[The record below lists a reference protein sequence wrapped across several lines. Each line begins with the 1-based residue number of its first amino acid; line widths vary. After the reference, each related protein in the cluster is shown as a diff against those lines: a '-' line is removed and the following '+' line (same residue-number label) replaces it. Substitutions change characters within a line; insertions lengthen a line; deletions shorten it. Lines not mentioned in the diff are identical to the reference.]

1 MRSTAGNLGLQ
12 EHTSPQPV
20 RGEGR
25 EALCL
30 PRDAGGQ
37 AAAPGHT
44 SAWLLVS
51 LLESRSP
58 DSGQGCSP
66 LHLQGSA
73 EAERSPKRSKKLVP
87 ADSKDGVNSE
97 CSVGGGGAGVEGR
110 GRVLT
115 AVPVARRTV
124 RSWGRWR
131 RGPVLIDA
139 GPSELRTLF
148 SLLLC
153 FPYWAPLSPRQ
164 CLLPPVPPST
174 RLPPSSF
181 RARSTLPEGVVLSGR
196 APTGPPGGYRA
207 PDLRLGQIRRAVT
220 LNYKPDFKS

>member
-44 SAWLLVS
+44 AAWLLVS

-148 SLLLC
+148 FLLLC

-174 RLPPSSF
+174 RLPPSLF
-181 RARSTLPEGVVLSGR
+181 RARSTLTEGHLRGCAVRQG
-196 APTGPPGGYRA
+196 THWPPG
-207 PDLRLGQIRRAVT
+207 RLLST
-220 LNYKPDFKS
+220 

>member
-1 MRSTAGNLGLQ
+1 MRSTAGSLGLQ

-153 FPYWAPLSPRQ
+153 FPYWAPLSPPTVSPTTRPS
-164 CLLPPVPPST
+164 LHAPPSF
-174 RLPPSSF
+174 L
-181 RARSTLPEGVVLSGR
+181 VQ
-196 APTGPPGGYRA
+196 
-207 PDLRLGQIRRAVT
+207 GQVH
-220 LNYKPDFKS
+220 PH